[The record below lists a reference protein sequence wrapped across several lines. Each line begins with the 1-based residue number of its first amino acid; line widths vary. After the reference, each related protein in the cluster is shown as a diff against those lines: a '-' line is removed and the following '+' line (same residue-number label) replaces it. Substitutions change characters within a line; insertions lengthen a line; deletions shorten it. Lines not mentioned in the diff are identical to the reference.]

1 MAEVKVDIWGCCT
14 SRDVFNAQGPNR
26 EWMFKTLSG
35 LDLENSYKINRYFQ
49 NCSFISQS
57 SEHHGPE
64 ITEEFLRKNFADM
77 NNFDIRCTLDEC
89 NGNVFGKLM
98 ESDSE
103 WLIVDLRYLI
113 YDITIFHYS
122 GGSEDY
128 ICNKCAA
135 KYARFLDDENIEYT
149 KREFKREEFNYSPS
163 FKVFTDFVKKRY
175 GDKIIL
181 IEVRESE
188 IFLDENTIFNLYKK
202 TQSRSLLIEYEYM
215 SRFAEETG
223 CYVVRAPF
231 MLSADNLH
239 QWGKGDSVHYISEY
253 YDYAIKCIDCIVEG
267 KDVCKKLDRHY
278 LDYSHRFVAMQ
289 AGLIRSV
296 NNTIRRI
303 IKCNDKKDYAESLD
317 LIDQLIEQDVPD
329 GYYLKSMML
338 KKGNGVEKDL
348 QESARLMLEASEKG
362 IEKAKWEYFDLLW
375 SIKTSEADKQAF
387 EYAFENKENRQMTAR
402 LARAYFNGRG
412 VEKNLPLA
420 AELMESVIPEGP
432 QWAQWEYF
440 DFLWAMVDRDDEMIE
455 FARPIAEN
463 GDKEMQGRMGRA
475 YRDGRGVEKNLDF
488 AIEWMRKAS
497 DQHLAWATNE
507 LFDMLWDTGES
518 GCFEEMIDMITPLA
532 EAGNGNAMRRLSH
545 AYRDGKGVEQDL
557 SQARLW
563 LERAAEKNNKWAQKE
578 LRQMDEAN

>member
-1 MAEVKVDIWGCCT
+1 
-14 SRDVFNAQGPNR
+14 
-26 EWMFKTLSG
+26 MFKTLSS

-57 SEHHGPE
+57 SEHHGPK
-64 ITEEFLRKNFADM
+64 ITEEFLKKNFADL

-89 NGNVFGKLM
+89 NGNVFGKLT

-122 GGSEDY
+122 DESEDY

-135 KYARFLDDENIEYT
+135 KYARFLDDEKIGYT
-149 KREFKREEFNYSPS
+149 KREFKREEFDYSPS

-181 IEVRESE
+181 VEVRESE

-202 TQSRSLLIEYEYM
+202 TQSRSLLIEYDYM
-215 SRFAEETG
+215 SRFAEKTG

-253 YDYAIKCIDCIVEG
+253 YDYAIRCIDCIVEG
-267 KDVCKKLDRHY
+267 KDVGKKLDRLY

-289 AGLIRSV
+289 AGLIISV

-303 IKCNDKKDYAESLD
+303 IKYNDKKDYAESLA
-317 LIDQLIEQDVPD
+317 LIDRLIEQDVPD
-329 GYYLKSMML
+329 GYYLKSTMF
-338 KKGNGVEKDL
+338 KKGNGVKKDL
-348 QESARLMLEASEKG
+348 QEAARLMLEASEKG

-375 SIKTSEADKQAF
+375 GMKTPEADEQAF
-387 EYAFENKENRQMTAR
+387 EYAFKNKDNRQMTAR

-412 VEKNLPLA
+412 VEKDLPLA
-420 AELMESVIPEGP
+420 AELMESAIPEGP

-440 DFLWAMVDRDDEMIE
+440 DILWAMGGRDDEMIE
-455 FARPIAEN
+455 FARPVAEN

-475 YRDGRGVEKNLDF
+475 YRDGRGVDKDPET

-518 GCFEEMIDMITPLA
+518 GCFEEMIDVITPLA
-532 EAGNGNAMRRLSH
+532 ESGNGNAMRRLSH

-557 SQARLW
+557 AQARLW

-578 LRQMDEAN
+578 LRQMDESS